1 MTSLETEAE
10 KTQTSGAGGS
20 DTPGIVIEHLRKEYV
35 DLTAVEDLNLV
46 VPRGE
51 FICCLGPNGA
61 GKTTTVKMLTGLI
74 RPTSGRVLVSGF
86 DVQKQ
91 SVEAK
96 RRIGY
101 IPDQPYLYEKLSGR
115 EFFRFVG
122 DLFSVPR
129 AVQDEKFEYYM
140 DMFEIKGAADKLI
153 EGYSHGMR
161 QKLVISASLM
171 HDPEVVV
178 VDEPMVGL
186 DPKSA
191 RTVKQLF
198 RQQSNEGRTVFLCT
212 HVLSVAEELADRIAI
227 FNKGRVIF
235 LGTLGQLREQVGKDD
250 NLEQLFLE
258 LTKEPE
264 NVPAA

>member
-1 MTSLETEAE
+1 MTTVIDNSVT
-10 KTQTSGAGGS
+10 GVAGMQN
-20 DTPGIVIEHLRKEYV
+20 DDPANAPGVLIEHLTKTYE
-35 DLTAVEDLNLV
+35 DLTAVDDLNLV

-51 FICCLGPNGA
+51 FLCCLGPNGA
-61 GKTTTVKMLTGLI
+61 GKTTTIKMLTGLI
-74 RPTSGRVLVSGF
+74 RPTSGRVMVAGY
-86 DVQKQ
+86 DVLKQ
-91 SVEAK
+91 PVEAK

-101 IPDQPYLYEKLSGR
+101 VPDQPYLYEKLSGR
-115 EFFRFVG
+115 EFFHFVG

-129 AVQDEKFEYYM
+129 DLQEEKLNYFM
-140 DMFEIKGAADKLI
+140 DLFEIKGVADKLI

-191 RTVKQLF
+191 RTVKRLF
-198 RQQSNEGRTVFLCT
+198 RQQAEMGRTIFLCT

-227 FNKGRVIF
+227 FNHGKVIF
-235 LGTLGQLREQVGKDD
+235 LGTMGDLRERLGSDD
-250 NLEQLFLE
+250 SLEQLFLE
-258 LTKEPE
+258 LTKD
-264 NVPAA
+264 AD

>member
-1 MTSLETEAE
+1 MTLPEIMPANAE
-10 KTQTSGAGGS
+10 KPDPAA
-20 DTPGIVIEHLRKEYV
+20 TPGVVMENLTKVYE
-35 DLTAVEDLNLV
+35 DLTAVDNLNLI

-51 FICCLGPNGA
+51 FLCCLGPNGA
-61 GKTTTVKMLTGLI
+61 GKTTTIKMLTGLI
-74 RPTSGRVLVSGF
+74 RPTSGRVAIAGY
-86 DVQKQ
+86 DVQEHAI
-91 SVEAK
+91 EAK

-115 EFFRFVG
+115 EFFQFVG

-129 AVQDEKFEYYM
+129 DEQGEKFAYYM
-140 DMFEIKGAADKLI
+140 DLFGLGKAADKLI

-171 HDPEVVV
+171 HDPDVVV

-186 DPKSA
+186 DPQSA

-198 RQQSNEGRTVFLCT
+198 REQTRRGRTVFLCT
-212 HVLSVAEELADRIAI
+212 HVLSVAEELADRVAI
-227 FNKGRVIF
+227 FNRGKMIF
-235 LGTLGQLREQVGKDD
+235 LGSIPQLKDQLGRDD

-258 LTKEPE
+258 LTKEVVE
-264 NVPAA
+264 K